1 MVLKQEKTI
10 LIKAKDNSLKFRTTT
25 GEEETKMTDP
35 ERKKKIR
42 LKIKKKILLKINGN
56 N

>member
-25 GEEETKMTDP
+25 GEEENKMTEP

-42 LKIKKKILLKINGN
+42 LKIKKKILLKINGRN
-56 N
+56 